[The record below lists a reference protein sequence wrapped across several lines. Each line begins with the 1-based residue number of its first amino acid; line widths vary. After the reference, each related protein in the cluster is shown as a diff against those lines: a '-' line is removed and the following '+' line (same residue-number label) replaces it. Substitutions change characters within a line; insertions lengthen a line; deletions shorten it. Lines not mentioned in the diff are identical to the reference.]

1 MDITND
7 ERIHLKKLMS
17 NSNCEDNT
25 NTIRRLK
32 HSLLIREDIRCIEI
46 IKKVHA
52 LTKET
57 EPDKY
62 RDICISKC
70 PFLYKNYTDIF
81 NKLLADELNL
91 EIMSKLLL
99 VLKMIEDEK
108 VDQHEGSV
116 IVGKLLKE
124 LYVDSAIKRGEA
136 LDKKYETEKVPP
148 ENGKEISWKKYKI
161 SGIDKNNIQNA

>member
-7 ERIHLKKLMS
+7 ERIQLKKLMNTS
-17 NSNCEDNT
+17 DCEDNT

-57 EPDKY
+57 DPDQY

-70 PFLYKNYTDIF
+70 SFLYKNYTDIF
-81 NKLLADELNL
+81 NKLLVDELNL
-91 EIMSKLLL
+91 DIMSKLLL

-124 LYVDSAIKRGEA
+124 LYVDSAMRRGEA
-136 LDKKYETEKVPP
+136 LDKKYESEKVPP
-148 ENGKEISWKKYKI
+148 EDGKDISWKKYKL
-161 SGIDKNNIQNA
+161 SGVNNNA